1 MVSTLSCAR
10 ANSTLLLSPRR
21 VASTQATSC
30 QDRKLP
36 GTRATATDLFRLLF
50 MQDELDRRAR
60 KLYERYQ
67 DHLQEKGINVL
78 YAAFG
83 FLEWYEDEISEI
95 AHHAPLL
102 LQQLNMARKTDQGR
116 IGFELSGE
124 SDLEVN
130 ATLFEYLRKDF
141 HIVLPGF
148 TSPVEADDGTSRN
161 GGKLR
166 SSTYGAEDAWQ
177 TSVANVIASKRRW
190 RVRRFVTI
198 GTFPFSRISLFNDL
212 DASAWKD
219 DALIG
224 HEIVAKLLGGRGR
237 YEGAVEESGAEDYP
251 LDAPEFNGKV
261 PSIVLD
267 ADCSQHSAIVDAL
280 KGELIVVQGPPG
292 TGKSQTIANIIASAL
307 DANKRVLFVAEKSAA
322 LNVVANRLRHCGL
335 GPFLLEL
342 HSDRARKSDVI
353 ASLKE
358 RLELPAPALPS
369 GLERK
374 LEQRRIARDKLAR
387 YVALMARS
395 VGRLGRSLQQLMWY
409 AHRRWAELGVQIPSG
424 CEKISVPRARDIDQH
439 ILEDLRQRLEAL
451 AGARDQLIKTCG
463 SASGH
468 PWQGLS
474 ATNPFAAGEILETA
488 RKAHA
493 NFAQLAKKH
502 RTGPRRWAPCA
513 EQ

>member
-1 MVSTLSCAR
+1 MKIGLDP
-10 ANSTLLLSPRR
+10 LL
-21 VASTQATSC
+21 
-30 QDRKLP
+30 RKGKLDAAAFAKACGIDPSYELP
-36 GTRATATDLFRLLF
+36 GPEATGNASHRDRLIQTSL

-166 SSTYGAEDAWQ
+166 SSTYGAEDAWL

-261 PSIVLD
+261 PALCWMLIAHSIPR
-267 ADCSQHSAIVDAL
+267 SSMR
-280 KGELIVVQGPPG
+280 
-292 TGKSQTIANIIASAL
+292 SRAN
-307 DANKRVLFVAEKSAA
+307 
-322 LNVVANRLRHCGL
+322 
-335 GPFLLEL
+335 
-342 HSDRARKSDVI
+342 
-353 ASLKE
+353 
-358 RLELPAPALPS
+358 
-369 GLERK
+369 
-374 LEQRRIARDKLAR
+374 
-387 YVALMARS
+387 
-395 VGRLGRSLQQLMWY
+395 
-409 AHRRWAELGVQIPSG
+409 
-424 CEKISVPRARDIDQH
+424 
-439 ILEDLRQRLEAL
+439 
-451 AGARDQLIKTCG
+451 
-463 SASGH
+463 
-468 PWQGLS
+468 
-474 ATNPFAAGEILETA
+474 
-488 RKAHA
+488 
-493 NFAQLAKKH
+493 
-502 RTGPRRWAPCA
+502 
-513 EQ
+513 